1 MRCIDQNRT
10 YSVGRTWQHR
20 SHCSNVP
27 VLCQTTHIF
36 LRLSLCSQWN
46 LYDLPRPPNPHKQFC
61 LNSSLS
67 VLPIWILSIPYTH
80 LLSLSAVFI
89 PTSSPRAPFSPLPQT
104 CTHKVSSN
112 LALCPWVHT
121 VTKAN
126 CSLLFGHCILSL
138 KPLSATFPVKKK
150 RCKFQAL
157 GTKGYYNIP
166 MGCVA
171 ITRLITSLL
180 QNIPVFQLRYSTAL
194 CKRCSESCAAIP
206 LCRHCSAALSP
217 SSASSLISR
226 VTVKQA
232 CGNFV
237 GARPDA
243 NSNTSCHQYCS
254 ATDQILPPPPPTL
267 PTQALMKTNLL
278 HVPIVFIRRKSFIL
292 NVLQVIY
299 QKNISESFCPHLF
312 MHLLQKICFVFVLYI
327 FCKYV

>member
-1 MRCIDQNRT
+1 M
-10 YSVGRTWQHR
+10 
-20 SHCSNVP
+20 
-27 VLCQTTHIF
+27 CQSFAKLHIHF
-36 LRLSLCSQWN
+36 FAWAYAASEIFMTSPAPQ
-46 LYDLPRPPNPHKQFC
+46 
-61 LNSSLS
+61 
-67 VLPIWILSIPYTH
+67 
-80 LLSLSAVFI
+80 I
-89 PTSSPRAPFSPLPQT
+89 PTSNFVSTHPCLCCPSESYPSHTRTSFPCLLFLSQLPPPELPSLPCPRPAPIRYHLTWHCVLGSIQWQRHTAPFSLDIVSFPWNRYPPL
-104 CTHKVSSN
+104 
-112 LALCPWVHT
+112 
-121 VTKAN
+121 
-126 CSLLFGHCILSL
+126 SLL
-138 KPLSATFPVKKK
+138 KKK

-180 QNIPVFQLRYSTAL
+180 QNIPVFQLRYSIAL
-194 CKRCSESCAAIP
+194 CKRCSESCADIP

-232 CGNFV
+232 CGNFF

-254 ATDQILPPPPPTL
+254 ATDQILPPPPPTF

-278 HVPIVFIRRKSFIL
+278 HAPIVFIRRKSFIL
-292 NVLQVIY
+292 NVLE
-299 QKNISESFCPHLF
+299 ESHLPWMYYKSYIRRINHFF